1 MLRSVLLALL
11 ATVLTG
17 CITLVSAYDP
27 FFDQSLNKL
36 SEDTAKFLA
45 AAQHGGQERL
55 AGSKEAVAYYA
66 ATYDLLDRLSA
77 RAAATRGSIRCPTNA
92 SLQEFY
98 EQRSAVS
105 KLPEDYLKFDCRE
118 FQLYAV
124 RHFVE
129 QLDYAERSGGVLTPF
144 EASANG
150 VPLQT
155 AIKGAIQTFNVTKS

>member
-1 MLRSVLLALL
+1 MLRSVLLAFL
-11 ATVLTG
+11 ATFLTS
-17 CITLVSAYDP
+17 CITLVSAYNP
-27 FFDQSLNKL
+27 YFDQSLNRL

-45 AAQHGGQERL
+45 AAQHGGEERL
-55 AGSKEAVAYYA
+55 ANSKGAIAYYA

-77 RAAATRGSIRCPTNA
+77 RAAATRGRVPCPTNA
-92 SLQEFY
+92 SLQGFY
-98 EQRSAVS
+98 EQRSAIS
-105 KLPEDYLKFDCRE
+105 KLPGDYLAFDCRE

-155 AIKGAIQTFNVTKS
+155 AIRGAIQTFNVTKS